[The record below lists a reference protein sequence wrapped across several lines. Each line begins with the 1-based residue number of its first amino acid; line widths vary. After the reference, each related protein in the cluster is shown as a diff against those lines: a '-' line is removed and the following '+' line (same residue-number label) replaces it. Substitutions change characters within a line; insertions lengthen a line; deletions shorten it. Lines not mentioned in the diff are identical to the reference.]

1 MKFLSFMSIFIVTFV
16 NYGDFFFIALWTIFF
31 ISFSISG
38 STGLLLNLELYLQKN
53 LLKVS
58 NTL

>member
-31 ISFSISG
+31 ISFSVSG

>member
-1 MKFLSFMSIFIVTFV
+1 MKFLSFMSIFIVAFV
-16 NYGDFFFIALWTIFF
+16 NYGDFFFSALWTIFF